1 MEGASARGGEG
12 SASQF
17 LLPTTLNVDANFIK
31 INFFYDVS
39 SSFSF
44 YLRRVRKKIT
54 AKHFCPLAA
63 PPVPLPSYPSALH
76 FPSLCHV
83 LPVGFRPFRSRFPLT
98 HFYLPTLPFSHI
110 SVTVVF
116 MVVGGFTAAPLAH
129 FRRMDGRRD
138 QRGLGGSLPTA
149 SNLNTYSGE
158 GDEDGERT
166 LHTRQQQPVR

>member
-1 MEGASARGGEG
+1 MVGASAGGGKG

-54 AKHFCPLAA
+54 AKHFCPLAV
-63 PPVPLPSYPSALH
+63 PPVPLPRFPLH

-83 LPVGFRPFRSRFPLT
+83 LPVGFRPFCSRFPLT
-98 HFYLPTLPFSHI
+98 HFYLPTLAFSHI
-110 SVTVVF
+110 TVTVVLWSSG
-116 MVVGGFTAAPLAH
+116 VLRQRHWLISVGWT
-129 FRRMDGRRD
+129 
-138 QRGLGGSLPTA
+138 
-149 SNLNTYSGE
+149 
-158 GDEDGERT
+158 DGET
-166 LHTRQQQPVR
+166 KGVWGISANGF

>member
-1 MEGASARGGEG
+1 MEGASAEGGEG

-54 AKHFCPLAA
+54 AKHFCPLAV
-63 PPVPLPSYPSALH
+63 PPVPLPRFPLH
-76 FPSLCHV
+76 FPSSFC
-83 LPVGFRPFRSRFPLT
+83 SRFPLT
-98 HFYLPTLPFSHI
+98 HFYLPTLAFSHI
-110 SVTVVF
+110 TVTVVF

-138 QRGLGGSLPTA
+138 QRGLGDLCQR
-149 SNLNTYSGE
+149 L
-158 GDEDGERT
+158 
-166 LHTRQQQPVR
+166 LI

>member
-1 MEGASARGGEG
+1 MMPAHLKGGKQEWNGASAGVGEG

-54 AKHFCPLAA
+54 AKHFCPLAV
-63 PPVPLPSYPSALH
+63 PPVPLPRFPLH

-83 LPVGFRPFRSRFPLT
+83 LPVGFRPFCSRFPLT
-98 HFYLPTLPFSHI
+98 HFYLPTLAFSHI
-110 SVTVVF
+110 TVTVVF

-129 FRRMDGRRD
+129 FRRMDERRD
-138 QRGLGGSLPTA
+138 QRGLGDLCQR
-149 SNLNTYSGE
+149 L
-158 GDEDGERT
+158 
-166 LHTRQQQPVR
+166 LI

>member
-1 MEGASARGGEG
+1 MVGASAGGGEG

-63 PPVPLPSYPSALH
+63 PPVPLPSYRSALH

-83 LPVGFRPFRSRFPLT
+83 LPVGFRPFCSRFPLT

-138 QRGLGGSLPTA
+138 PKGVWGDLCQRLLI
-149 SNLNTYSGE
+149 
-158 GDEDGERT
+158 
-166 LHTRQQQPVR
+166 